1 MSSSIL
7 REQMAN
13 EPIVGHRLPWDCISS
28 RCSTALWIRPS
39 GRRLGTFEEV
49 RKATKELVLAW
60 FNGTNRDP
68 VLLLRRL
75 DPEGDPSTS
84 QKALD
89 SLFEMLPLDD
99 LLKVVQEWSPN
110 YLNSE

>member
-1 MSSSIL
+1 MYLI
-7 REQMAN
+7 
-13 EPIVGHRLPWDCISS
+13 I
-28 RCSTALWIRPS
+28 
-39 GRRLGTFEEV
+39 EEV